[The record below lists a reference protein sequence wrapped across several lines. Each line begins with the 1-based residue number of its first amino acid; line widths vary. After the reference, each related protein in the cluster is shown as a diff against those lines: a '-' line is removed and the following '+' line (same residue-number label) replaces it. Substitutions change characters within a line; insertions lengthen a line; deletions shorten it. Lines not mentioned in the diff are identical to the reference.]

1 MGTLPVGNTFLFRDM
16 KLSFNVK
23 GTTTRGKLLKTL
35 FTDPGLQQSDQ
46 SCNINIYDS
55 CEKCGL
61 NAPSAQTVKCE
72 ICDVK
77 FHTSCLTHP
86 LPDNFVTLQSTNPC
100 MWWFCLNCTGNA
112 EKELGN
118 TPAAL
123 DNSSSS
129 LLLDLKQVVAEQLAS
144 LKVDLMQDVNHVIES
159 KLNSAVSIE
168 NHQSSDN
175 FDLSTCG
182 SESSLYSRPTF
193 ASITSSN
200 VTRSAFS
207 PSSQTPKKPQPAVAK
222 PAEVLMLS
230 PIEADKEFSA
240 ADIDQVK
247 KSIGGKLKHLQVE
260 FVHSNPKKKT
270 IAVGFRD
277 QKLRDQGNE
286 VICADAHLSAMGF
299 QSKMANKLLP
309 KITIS
314 GVPVSILESIT
325 CDDSTDKDKMR
336 ELEKKIIVEKIKEKN
351 PSIAN
356 LVDLEHTL
364 SVVFVGRVKR
374 FEKDTLTIGLKVSPL
389 IRSTLF
395 LQQCGMIYLDYS
407 RYQVYDRYY
416 IKQCYHCQLL
426 GHTSDDCPDNK
437 ASKPSVCMYCS
448 ENHRSKMCPNK
459 QKTELHNCTRCKL
472 SGLKSDSSGY
482 TSHHAGS
489 TNCPMMMR
497 ETVRLANMT
506 DLTSKNVM

>member
-1 MGTLPVGNTFLFRDM
+1 MGTLPVGNTFLFSVM

-35 FTDPGLQQSDQ
+35 FTDPGLQTSDQ
-46 SCNINIYDS
+46 SCSINQYD
-55 CEKCGL
+55 CCVKCG
-61 NAPSAQTVKCE
+61 NNSPSSQTVKCE

-77 FHTSCLTHP
+77 FHTECLTHP

-100 MWWFCLNCTGNA
+100 LWWFCLNCTCDA

-118 TPAAL
+118 TPAAQG
-123 DNSSSS
+123 NTSSTQ
-129 LLLDLKQVVAEQLAS
+129 LQDFKQVVAEQLAT
-144 LKVDLMQDVNHVIES
+144 LKVDLMRDVNDVIES

-168 NHQSSDN
+168 NHQSSN
-175 FDLSTCG
+175 SFDLSG
-182 SESSLYSRPTF
+182 MSESSLYSRPTF
-193 ASITSSN
+193 ASIASSN
-200 VTRSAFS
+200 VTHSVS
-207 PSSQTPKKPQPAVAK
+207 PPSSQIPKKPQPAVAK
-222 PAEVLMLS
+222 PAEVLMMS
-230 PIEADKEFSA
+230 PIDDDKEFSA
-240 ADIDQVK
+240 ADLDQVK
-247 KSIGGKLKHLQVE
+247 KSIGGKLKNLQVE

-277 QKLRDQGNE
+277 EKLRDQANE
-286 VICADAHLSAMGF
+286 VICADAHLSSMGF
-299 QSKMANKLLP
+299 QSKNANKLLP

-314 GVPVSILESIT
+314 GVPVSILESISS
-325 CDDSTDKDKMR
+325 DESIDKDRMR
-336 ELEKKIIVEKIKEKN
+336 ELEKKIIIEKIKEKN
-351 PSIAN
+351 PSIAD

-407 RYQVYDRYY
+407 RYNVSDRYY

-459 QKTELHNCTRCKL
+459 RQTDLHNCARCK
-472 SGLKSDSSGY
+472 SSTSTSDSSGY
-482 TSHHAGS
+482 TTHHAGS
-489 TNCPMMMR
+489 TSCPMIIR